1 MKVWYLTSF
10 IYVTSASIFNLVTYL
25 LFYFYNVQGDFLE
38 VLEVAAYDERLTQI
52 DRDTIL

>member
-1 MKVWYLTSF
+1 MVSDIIHVCDLCIDFQFGNIFYC
-10 IYVTSASIFNLVTYL
+10 SIFTM
-25 LFYFYNVQGDFLE
+25 VQGDFLG